1 MLALTCKSAMDLYY
15 PKTPLVWDEITHVRR
30 LMELSVSDRL
40 YYCWDCTYL
49 HHLDRLDPK
58 EWRIRAREHGYSQ
71 PSLRRPDPN
80 NPNHTKKFV
89 RTSLLVSIYSDDPT
103 NNPYVPYCEYT
114 PPDHFFGIWRLGFR
128 HFQLIMNEHLYGPGR
143 GIALSPGFIEATTI
157 GDWSLKPSVAILD
170 GQLFLSVRYAI
181 TVRGPLLQG
190 WPHMKGFKF
199 CHHLQDSQEFWGPQ
213 PAVHGL
219 PGLQILREWWQSGG
233 ARMPSRTHMQ
243 GHCDLCLTD
252 YTVRMRRNQDPV
264 PQQPTIRDLEY
275 DAEAHSL
282 NPRGRRNGLRPNKTD
297 VDVEI
302 VTYH

>member
-1 MLALTCKSAMDLYY
+1 MFTIPESPNDPFWKTVSHQPDSLFMNLPYDVLILFKEWLPRENQAMLALTCKSAMDLYY

-80 NPNHTKKFV
+80 NPNHTKKF
-89 RTSLLVSIYSDDPT
+89 
-103 NNPYVPYCEYT
+103 
-114 PPDHFFGIWRLGFR
+114 
-128 HFQLIMNEHLYGPGR
+128 LIMNEHLYGPGR

-213 PAVHGL
+213 PGVHGL
-219 PGLQILREWWQSGG
+219 PGLQMLRGWWQSGG

-252 YTVRMRRNQDPV
+252 YTERTKDFQEEHMSFLYAGHAPGSVKKRWERGVAAKRKQ
-264 PQQPTIRDLEY
+264 IR
-275 DAEAHSL
+275 AS
-282 NPRGRRNGLRPNKTD
+282 GKTSA
-297 VDVEI
+297 
-302 VTYH
+302 